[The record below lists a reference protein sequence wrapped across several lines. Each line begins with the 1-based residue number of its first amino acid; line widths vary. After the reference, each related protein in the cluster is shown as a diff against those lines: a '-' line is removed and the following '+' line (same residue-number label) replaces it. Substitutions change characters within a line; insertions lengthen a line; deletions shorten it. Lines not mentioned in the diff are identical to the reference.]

1 MVVTEKGEV
10 TVVEKAVG
18 RAMEKAVVRNVGVH
32 AVSTGQ
38 IPMDHD
44 GKEIKR
50 GESAFL
56 KQPQYDTHISSIM
69 ENPLVDTWFQIE
81 KVDNGCLSS
90 YGTRAESREV
100 LTSSNVRVRCEVFFV
115 EKEFPI

>member
-1 MVVTEKGEV
+1 
-10 TVVEKAVG
+10 
-18 RAMEKAVVRNVGVH
+18 
-32 AVSTGQ
+32 
-38 IPMDHD
+38 
-44 GKEIKR
+44 
-50 GESAFL
+50 
-56 KQPQYDTHISSIM
+56 M